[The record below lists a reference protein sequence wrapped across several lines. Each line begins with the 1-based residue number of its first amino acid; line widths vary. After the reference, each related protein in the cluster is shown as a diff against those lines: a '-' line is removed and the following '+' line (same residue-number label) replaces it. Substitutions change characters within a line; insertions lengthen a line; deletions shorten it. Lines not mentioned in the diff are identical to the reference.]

1 MRTAEVRVLRERL
14 AISEQYLEDT
24 AVTRNTLKKAHA
36 RIKDLKEQLTMKGGR
51 DDEHEHEG
59 APVADQELLQATG
72 TGGDIRQQEGGE
84 RQRRC
89 Q

>member
-51 DDEHEHEG
+51 DDEH
-59 APVADQELLQATG
+59 
-72 TGGDIRQQEGGE
+72 
-84 RQRRC
+84 
-89 Q
+89 

>member
-36 RIKDLKEQLTMKGGR
+36 RIKDLKEQLMKKG
-51 DDEHEHEG
+51 E
-59 APVADQELLQATG
+59 VAEMMRMNVEEL
-72 TGGDIRQQEGGE
+72 
-84 RQRRC
+84 
-89 Q
+89 

>member
-51 DDEHEHEG
+51 DDEHEYEG
-59 APVADQELLQATG
+59 APVADQELLRA
-72 TGGDIRQQEGGE
+72 TGGDIRQEEGGE
-84 RQRRC
+84 RRRRC

>member
-24 AVTRNTLKKAHA
+24 AVTRNTLKKA

-59 APVADQELLQATG
+59 APVADQELLRAK
-72 TGGDIRQQEGGE
+72 GGDIRQQEGGE
-84 RQRRC
+84 RRRRC

>member
-59 APVADQELLQATG
+59 APVADQERLRATVR
-72 TGGDIRQQEGGE
+72 IFANKKVGE

>member
-59 APVADQELLQATG
+59 APVADQELLRATG
-72 TGGDIRQQEGGE
+72 EDIRQQEGGE
-84 RQRRC
+84 RRRRC

>member
-1 MRTAEVRVLRERL
+1 
-14 AISEQYLEDT
+14 
-24 AVTRNTLKKAHA
+24 
-36 RIKDLKEQLTMKGGR
+36 MKGGR

-84 RQRRC
+84 RRRRC